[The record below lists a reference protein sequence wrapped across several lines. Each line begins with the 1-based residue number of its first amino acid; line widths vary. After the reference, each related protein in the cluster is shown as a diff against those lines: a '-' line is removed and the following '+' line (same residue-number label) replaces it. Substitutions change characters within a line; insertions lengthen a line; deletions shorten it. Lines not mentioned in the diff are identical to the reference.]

1 MSEDQRHQ
9 RAEGSRRGEGSLEAG
24 EGDTEP
30 SMLLQKLKSNI
41 SKNVQTKVD
50 QILQDVQR
58 FSDNDK
64 LYLYLQLPSGPSS
77 GDKSGGDSSSFNTAD
92 QLHTCN
98 WIRSHLEE
106 HSDTC
111 LPKQDVYETY
121 KRYCENLQHRPLS
134 AANFGKIIRDI
145 FPNIKARRLGG
156 RGQSKYCYSGIR
168 RKTVLNMPLLP
179 NLDLK
184 NDPAELTEL
193 VQTYKQE
200 VTEAACELI
209 CDWAQKILKRSF
221 DTVVEIARY
230 LIQEHIVNP
239 RCSQAELVT
248 SAALAGGPA
257 KTHKV
262 IKKAP
267 VISKADGDGAAD
279 LKKEL
284 GDSSSSSSLKAPG
297 DKSAAA
303 AKSSSLD
310 APPPSSSSSSSSSS
324 SLRPAV
330 EAFMK
335 QLPRILPR
343 SSLPDKTL
351 SVRSSPP
358 SLAPKDAS
366 GVGGASGPG
375 GPAAAAAASGG
386 GVKVIAMATLP
397 QQQGGPVPVM
407 ILPQG
412 CLSYDREK
420 VAPPPPPPPPSQQQH
435 TPAAPTSVVQK
446 ARASASKRPLEAVT
460 SGSGAVG
467 GSGGSTASAPP
478 VKRKR
483 GRPRKPRPED
493 SLPAPAAALPTQPAP
508 PAPPSHP
515 SIITSLTGG
524 VIQKASSSSSSTSQP
539 VLELVIQDQPG
550 LVLSQL
556 PAVSDPAHRLV
567 DHRSVV
573 VQCQP
578 GGAAEPDRHSRQL
591 LVFQSP
597 GNHSWELAAP
607 GRTPMVEVIQKA
619 PRPSNNNSSAA
630 PPPTAHLHPP
640 ALPLPTLHEERG
652 EVEITLTPVELHV
665 SPPPPS
671 TSSAAP
677 VASPSVS
684 STLMVKIDEEGGESS
699 TSSKREGL

>member
-1 MSEDQRHQ
+1 MSEDQQ
-9 RAEGSRRGEGSLEAG
+9 GGGGLEGGEEGG
-24 EGDTEP
+24 GDTEP

-41 SKNVQTKVD
+41 SKSVQTKVD

-64 LYLYLQLPSGPSS
+64 LYLYLQLPSGPS

-121 KRYCENLQHRPLS
+121 RRYCENLQHRPLS

-257 KTHKV
+257 KPHKV
-262 IKKAP
+262 IKKTS
-267 VISKADGDGAAD
+267 VISKAESDAAD
-279 LKKEL
+279 HKKEL
-284 GDSSSSSSLKAPG
+284 GDSSSSLKSG

-303 AKSSSLD
+303 AKPSSLD
-310 APPPSSSSSSSSSS
+310 APPPSSSSS

-343 SSLPDKTL
+343 SSLPDKTQL

-358 SLAPKDAS
+358 SLAPKDSS

-375 GPAAAAAASGG
+375 GSAPIAAPGG
-386 GVKVIAMATLP
+386 AGVKVIAMATLP

-412 CLSYDREK
+412 CLSYERETL
-420 VAPPPPPPPPSQQQH
+420 APPPLPLPLPLPP
-435 TPAAPTSVVQK
+435 PAAPTSVLQK
-446 ARASASKRPLEAVT
+446 PRGNGNKRPLEAVA
-460 SGSGAVG
+460 SGSGA
-467 GSGGSTASAPP
+467 SSAAPP

-493 SLPAPAAALPTQPAP
+493 APPPPPPAALSPKP
-508 PAPPSHP
+508 PPHPP
-515 SIITSLTGG
+515 IITS
-524 VIQKASSSSSSTSQP
+524 VIQKASSSSSSSSSQPP

-550 LVLSQL
+550 GLVLSPL
-556 PAVSDPAHRLV
+556 PAVSDPSRRLME
-567 DHRSVV
+567 HRSVV
-573 VQCQP
+573 VQCQTT
-578 GGAAEPDRHSRQL
+578 GAAVEPDHRGQPL
-591 LVFQSP
+591 FLFQSP
-597 GNHSWELAAP
+597 GTGNPGWEL

-619 PRPSNNNSSAA
+619 PRPLSNNNNST
-630 PPPTAHLHPP
+630 PPPATHLRPLP
-640 ALPLPTLHEERG
+640 LPLPTLHEEQG
-652 EVEITLTPVELHV
+652 EVEITLTPVELHLN
-665 SPPPPS
+665 PS
-671 TSSAAP
+671 SSSAAP
-677 VASPSVS
+677 ASS
-684 STLMVKIDEEGGESS
+684 SSICSITVVKEEEEAESS
-699 TSSKREGL
+699 TSSKTH

>member
-1 MSEDQRHQ
+1 MSEDQRH
-9 RAEGSRRGEGSLEAG
+9 RRGEGGLEAG

-121 KRYCENLQHRPLS
+121 KRYCDNLQHRPLS

-262 IKKAP
+262 IKKTP
-267 VISKADGDGAAD
+267 VISKADSEGMAD
-279 LKKEL
+279 QKKEL
-284 GDSSSSSSLKAPG
+284 GDSNSASLLKPSSG
-297 DKSAAA
+297 EKSAAA
-303 AKSSSLD
+303 AKPSSLD
-310 APPPSSSSSSSSSS
+310 APPPPASSSSSS

-343 SSLPDKTL
+343 SSIPDKT
-351 SVRSSPP
+351 SSPS
-358 SLAPKDAS
+358 SLAPKDPS

-375 GPAAAAAASGG
+375 GPAAAAAAAAASGG

-407 ILPQG
+407 ILPQS
-412 CLSYDREK
+412 CLSYERD
-420 VAPPPPPPPPSQQQH
+420 VAPPPPQPPPPAPQQH
-435 TPAAPTSVVQK
+435 HAPAAPTSVVQK
-446 ARASASKRPLEAVT
+446 ARGNGNKRTLEGVGCAT
-460 SGSGAVG
+460 SMSG
-467 GSGGSTASAPP
+467 GSGVSTPP

-493 SLPAPAAALPTQPAP
+493 NLPAP
-508 PAPPSHP
+508 PAALPPQPPPPAPPPHP
-515 SIITSLTGG
+515 SIITSVTGG
-524 VIQKASSSSSSTSQP
+524 VIQKASSSSASSQP
-539 VLELVIQDQPG
+539 VLELV
-550 LVLSQL
+550 LSQP
-556 PAVSDPAHRLV
+556 PAVLEHRG
-567 DHRSVV
+567 VV

-578 GGAAEPDRHSRQL
+578 GGVVEPDHHTQPL
-591 LVFQSP
+591 LLLQNP
-597 GNHSWELAAP
+597 SWELTP
-607 GRTPMVEVIQKA
+607 SGRTPMVEVIQKA
-619 PRPSNNNSSAA
+619 PRPSNNNNNTA
-630 PPPTAHLHPP
+630 PPPARLHSPPPPPPPHPP
-640 ALPLPTLHEERG
+640 LLPTLHDDQE
-652 EVEITLTPVELHV
+652 EVEITLTPVELPV
-665 SPPPPS
+665 PPS
-671 TSSAAP
+671 TSSSSSAAA
-677 VASPSVS
+677 VASSSFIPSTSV
-684 STLMVKIDEEGGESS
+684 VKEEEGGESRS
-699 TSSKREGL
+699 TF

>member
-1 MSEDQRHQ
+1 MSEDQRH
-9 RAEGSRRGEGSLEAG
+9 RRGEAGLEAG

-41 SKNVQTKVD
+41 SKSVQTKVD

-184 NDPAELTEL
+184 NDPSELTEL

-257 KTHKV
+257 KPHKV
-262 IKKAP
+262 IKKTP
-267 VISKADGDGAAD
+267 VISKPEGDGAAD
-279 LKKEL
+279 QKKEL
-284 GDSSSSSSLKAPG
+284 GDSSSSSSLKPPPG
-297 DKSAAA
+297 EKPAAA
-303 AKSSSLD
+303 AKPSSLD
-310 APPPSSSSSSSSSS
+310 AAPPPPS

-343 SSLPDKTL
+343 SSIPDKTQL

-366 GVGGASGPG
+366 GIGGASGPG

-397 QQQGGPVPVM
+397 QQQGGPVPLM
-407 ILPQG
+407 ILPQS
-412 CLSYDREK
+412 CLSYEREK
-420 VAPPPPPPPPSQQQH
+420 VAPPPPPPPQQQQH
-435 TPAAPTSVVQK
+435 APAAPTSVVQK
-446 ARASASKRPLEAVT
+446 ARGNASKRPLEVP
-460 SGSGAVG
+460 SGG
-467 GSGGSTASAPP
+467 GSASNAPP

-493 SLPAPAAALPTQPAP
+493 ALPPAPPPPQPPP
-508 PAPPSHP
+508 PAPPSHTP
-515 SIITSLTGG
+515 IITSMTGS
-524 VIQKASSSSSSTSQP
+524 VIQKASSSSSSSSQP
-539 VLELVIQDQPG
+539 VLELVIQDQQG
-550 LVLSQL
+550 LVLSPL

-567 DHRSVV
+567 EHRGVV

-578 GGAAEPDRHSRQL
+578 GGAGEPDHQPRPVL
-591 LVFQSP
+591 LFQSQ
-597 GNHSWELAAP
+597 GNHCWELAAP

-630 PPPTAHLHPP
+630 PPPAALLHAPP
-640 ALPLPTLHEERG
+640 PLPTLHEEQG
-652 EVEITLTPVELHV
+652 EVEITLTPVEMHDDAPL
-665 SPPPPS
+665 PS
-671 TSSAAP
+671 TSSSSAAP
-677 VASPSVS
+677 ASSPSICSITVMKS
-684 STLMVKIDEEGGESS
+684 EEEEAGESGS
-699 TSSKREGL
+699 TSSQGEGH

>member
-1 MSEDQRHQ
+1 MSEDQCHQ
-9 RAEGSRRGEGSLEAG
+9 RAEASRRGQGGLETG

-41 SKNVQTKVD
+41 SKHVQTKVE

-77 GDKSGGDSSSFNTAD
+77 GDKSGSDSSSFNTAD

-121 KRYCENLQHRPLS
+121 KRYCENLQQRPLS

-239 RCSQAELVT
+239 RCSQAELVS

-262 IKKAP
+262 IKKTPLA
-267 VISKADGDGAAD
+267 SRADGDGAPD
-279 LKKEL
+279 QKKDL
-284 GDSSSSSSLKAPG
+284 GDSFSSSSLKSQSG
-297 DKSAAA
+297 DKSASSG
-303 AKSSSLD
+303 KPSSLD
-310 APPPSSSSSSSSSS
+310 ASPPSSSSS

-330 EAFMK
+330 SEVEAFIK

-343 SSLPDKTL
+343 SSIPDKTL
-351 SVRSSPP
+351 TIRSSPP

-366 GVGGASGPG
+366 GVGEVSGHG
-375 GPAAAAAASGG
+375 GPTATTATSGG

-397 QQQGGPVPVM
+397 QQQGGPFPVM
-407 ILPQG
+407 ILPQS
-412 CLSYDREK
+412 CLSYEREK
-420 VAPPPPPPPPSQQQH
+420 VAPPPPPQQQH
-435 TPAAPTSVVQK
+435 APSAPTSVVQK
-446 ARASASKRPLEAVT
+446 VRGGAAKRPLEVVVS
-460 SGSGAVG
+460 SGSAI
-467 GSGGSTASAPP
+467 GSSTPTNTTP

-493 SLPAPAAALPTQPAP
+493 SLPAPPTTLPPPPLP
-508 PAPPSHP
+508 PAPPPPP
-515 SIITSLTGG
+515 SIISSVTGG
-524 VIQKASSSSSSTSQP
+524 VIQKASSSSASSQP
-539 VLELVIQDQPG
+539 VLELVIQEPPG
-550 LVLSQL
+550 MVLG
-556 PAVSDPAHRLV
+556 AVEHRG
-567 DHRSVV
+567 VV
-573 VQCQP
+573 VQCP
-578 GGAAEPDRHSRQL
+578 PEVDRHSKPL
-591 LVFQSP
+591 LLLQSP
-597 GNHSWELAAP
+597 GNQSWELAAS
-607 GRTPMVEVIQKA
+607 GRTQMVEVIQKA
-619 PRPSNNNSSAA
+619 PRPSNNNSATT
-630 PPPTAHLHPP
+630 PPTAHLP
-640 ALPLPTLHEERG
+640 APTLPLPTLHEEQG
-652 EVEITLTPVELHV
+652 EVEITLTPVQPHV
-665 SPPPPS
+665 SLPPPPPPS
-671 TSSAAP
+671 TSSAGS
-677 VASPSVS
+677 ASPTTV
-684 STLMVKIDEEGGESS
+684 MKNVEEEAESS
-699 TSSKREGL
+699 TSSQREGH

>member
-1 MSEDQRHQ
+1 
-9 RAEGSRRGEGSLEAG
+9 AG
-24 EGDTEP
+24 EGNTEP

-41 SKNVQTKVD
+41 
-50 QILQDVQR
+50 QDVHR

-64 LYLYLQLPSGPSS
+64 LYLYLQLPSGPGC
-77 GDKSGGDSSSFNTAD
+77 GDKGGDSSSFNMAD

-121 KRYCENLQHRPLS
+121 RYCENLQHRPLS

-156 RGQSKYCYSGIR
+156 RGQSYCYSGIR

-200 VTEAACELI
+200 VTEAAVELI

-248 SAALAGGPA
+248 SAALAGPA
-257 KTHKV
+257 KPHKV
-262 IKKAP
+262 IKKTP
-267 VISKADGDGAAD
+267 VISKAENDGQV
-279 LKKEL
+279 
-284 GDSSSSSSLKAPG
+284 KA
-297 DKSAAA
+297 
-303 AKSSSLD
+303 
-310 APPPSSSSSSSSSS
+310 
-324 SLRPAV
+324 
-330 EAFMK
+330 FIK

-343 SSLPDKTL
+343 SSLLDKAQLT
-351 SVRSSPP
+351 VRSSPP
-358 SLAPKDAS
+358 SLAPKDTS

-375 GPAAAAAASGG
+375 GP
-386 GVKVIAMATLP
+386 VIAMATLS

-412 CLSYDREK
+412 CLSYEREK
-420 VAPPPPPPPPSQQQH
+420 VVVPPQPPPPPQQH
-435 TPAAPTSVVQK
+435 TTATPTSVVQK
-446 ARASASKRPLEAVT
+446 ARGSASKRPLEVMPA
-460 SGSGAVG
+460 GGAVG
-467 GSGGSTASAPP
+467 GSVGSAAIAPP

-483 GRPRKPRPED
+483 GRPRKLRPED
-493 SLPAPAAALPTQPAP
+493 APPPSP
-508 PAPPSHP
+508 PAPPSQP
-515 SIITSLTGG
+515 PIITSLTGG
-524 VIQKASSSSSSTSQP
+524 VIQKASSSSSSSSQP
-539 VLELVIQDQPG
+539 VLELVIQDQSG
-550 LVLSQL
+550 LVLSPL
-556 PAVSDPAHRLV
+556 PPVSEQAHRLME
-567 DHRSVV
+567 HRGVV

-578 GGAAEPDRHSRQL
+578 GGAVEADRHSRPPL
-591 LVFQSP
+591 LLLHSP
-597 GNHSWELAAP
+597 PNPSWEVAA

-619 PRPSNNNSSAA
+619 PRPSNNSSGAPTPAA
-630 PPPTAHLHPP
+630 HLLPPP
-640 ALPLPTLHEERG
+640 LPLPTLHEEQG
-652 EVEITLTPVELHV
+652 EVEITLTPIE
-665 SPPPPS
+665 
-671 TSSAAP
+671 
-677 VASPSVS
+677 
-684 STLMVKIDEEGGESS
+684 
-699 TSSKREGL
+699 

>member
-1 MSEDQRHQ
+1 MSGDQRYS
-9 RAEGSRRGEGSLEAG
+9 RADACRQTDGGLEAG
-24 EGDTEP
+24 DGDTEP
-30 SMLLQKLKSNI
+30 SMLLSKLKSNI

-50 QILQDVQR
+50 QILQDIQT

-64 LYLYLQLPSGPSS
+64 LFLYLQLPSGPGA
-77 GDKSGGDSSSFNTAD
+77 GDKIGTGDSSSFNTAD

-106 HSDTC
+106 HADTC

-121 KRYCENLQHRPLS
+121 RRHCENLQHHPLS

-248 SAALAGGPA
+248 SATLAGGPA

-267 VISKADGDGAAD
+267 VVSKVEGDSSADT
-279 LKKEL
+279 KKEL
-284 GDSSSSSSLKAPG
+284 GDSSSSSLSMKVSSG
-297 DKSAAA
+297 DKST
-303 AKSSSLD
+303 AKPSSLD
-310 APPPSSSSSSSSSS
+310 SPPAPPSSSSSSSA
-324 SLRPAV
+324 LRPAV
-330 EAFMK
+330 EAFIK

-366 GVGGASGPG
+366 GAGGASGPG
-375 GPAAAAAASGG
+375 GPAAASAASGG
-386 GVKVIAMATLP
+386 AMKVITMATLP

-412 CLSYDREK
+412 CLSYDRDK
-420 VAPPPPPPPPSQQQH
+420 VAPPPPPPGPPQPQPGLA
-435 TPAAPTSVVQK
+435 TPTSVVQK
-446 ARASASKRPLEAVT
+446 ARGGATKRQVEAV
-460 SGSGAVG
+460 V
-467 GSGGSTASAPP
+467 SGGGVAGGLSPAATGPP

-493 SLPAPAAALPTQPAP
+493 SLPAPPVPL
-508 PAPPSHP
+508 SHP
-515 SIITSLTGG
+515 PIITSLSGG
-524 VIQKASSSSSSTSQP
+524 VIQKASSSSSSSQP
-539 VLELVIQDQPG
+539 LLELVIQEPPG

-556 PAVSDPAHRLV
+556 PPVSDPGHRLLE
-567 DHRSVV
+567 HRSVV

-578 GGAAEPDRHSRQL
+578 STPTEPDRHGHPL
-591 LVFQSP
+591 LFFQSP
-597 GNHSWELAAP
+597 GNSSWELAAAA

-619 PRPSNNNSSAA
+619 PRPNNNNSSGGA
-630 PPPTAHLHPP
+630 PLPTARLHPSSMS
-640 ALPLPTLHEERG
+640 LPTLHEECA
-652 EVEITLTPVELHV
+652 EVEVTLSPAELQV
-665 SPPPPS
+665 SPPAAS
-671 TSSAAP
+671 TGSP
-677 VASPSVS
+677 VEK
-684 STLMVKIDEEGGESS
+684 TEEAVRSS
-699 TSSKREGL
+699 TSSQAEEL

>member
-1 MSEDQRHQ
+1 MSEDQRLSD
-9 RAEGSRRGEGSLEAG
+9 ASRRGEASLEAG

-41 SKNVQTKVD
+41 SKSVQTKVD
-50 QILQDVQR
+50 QILQEVQR

-248 SAALAGGPA
+248 SAALAGGPT

-262 IKKAP
+262 IKKTP
-267 VISKADGDGAAD
+267 VISKAESDAD
-279 LKKEL
+279 QKREL
-284 GDSSSSSSLKAPG
+284 GDSSSSSSLKLQSG

-303 AKSSSLD
+303 KPSSLD
-310 APPPSSSSSSSSSS
+310 APPPPSSSSSS

-343 SSLPDKTL
+343 SSIPDKTQL

-366 GVGGASGPG
+366 GVGVASGPG

-397 QQQGGPVPVM
+397 QQQGAPVPVM

-412 CLSYDREK
+412 CLYEREK
-420 VAPPPPPPPPSQQQH
+420 VAPPPHPPPPQQQH
-435 TPAAPTSVVQK
+435 GPAAPTSVVQK
-446 ARASASKRPLEAVT
+446 ARGNANKRPLEVA
-460 SGSGAVG
+460 SGGAVG
-467 GSGGSTASAPP
+467 LSGSSAANAPP

-493 SLPAPAAALPTQPAP
+493 ALPPPPPPPPAVLPPQP
-508 PAPPSHP
+508 PAPPPHP
-515 SIITSLTGG
+515 PIITSLTGG
-524 VIQKASSSSSSTSQP
+524 VIQKASSSSSSSQP

-550 LVLSQL
+550 LVLSHL

-567 DHRSVV
+567 EHRGVV

-578 GGAAEPDRHSRQL
+578 GGAGEPDHHSRPL
-591 LVFQSP
+591 LLFQSP
-597 GNHSWELAAP
+597 VNPNWELAP
-607 GRTPMVEVIQKA
+607 SGRTPMVEVIQKA

-630 PPPTAHLHPP
+630 PPAAHLHPHP
-640 ALPLPTLHEERG
+640 PLPLPMLHEERG
-652 EVEITLTPVELHV
+652 EVEITLTPLELPV
-665 SPPPPS
+665 SQPLPSSS
-671 TSSAAP
+671 TSSP
-677 VASPSVS
+677 PSS
-684 STLMVKIDEEGGESS
+684 ATPACSITVKVEEETQGS
-699 TSSKREGL
+699 SSKREGL

>member
-9 RAEGSRRGEGSLEAG
+9 RPEASQRGDGGLEAG

-41 SKNVQTKVD
+41 SKNTQTKVD

-58 FSDNDK
+58 FTDNDK

-239 RCSQAELVT
+239 RCSQAELVS

-257 KTHKV
+257 KPHKV
-262 IKKAP
+262 IKKTP
-267 VISKADGDGAAD
+267 VISKAESDAAD
-279 LKKEL
+279 QKRETADSSSLKPA
-284 GDSSSSSSLKAPG
+284 GDKSSSSSSKP
-297 DKSAAA
+297 
-303 AKSSSLD
+303 SSLD
-310 APPPSSSSSSSSSS
+310 APPPSSS

-386 GVKVIAMATLP
+386 GMKVIAMATLP
-397 QQQGGPVPVM
+397 QQQGGPLPVV

-412 CLSYDREK
+412 CLYDRDM
-420 VAPPPPPPPPSQQQH
+420 VAPPPQPPPQQH
-435 TPAAPTSVVQK
+435 APAAPTSVVQK
-446 ARASASKRPLEAVT
+446 ARGGAVKRPLE
-460 SGSGAVG
+460 G
-467 GSGGSTASAPP
+467 GSSGGPGVPGSSAASAPP

-493 SLPAPAAALPTQPAP
+493 AP
-508 PAPPSHP
+508 PAAPSAPPQPPPPPPPP
-515 SIITSLTGG
+515 SIITSPTGG
-524 VIQKASSSSSSTSQP
+524 VIQKASSSSAAP
-539 VLELVIQDQPG
+539 AAPPMLVIQEPP

-556 PAVSDPAHRLV
+556 PAVSEAHRLV
-567 DHRSVV
+567 EHRGVV
-573 VQCQP
+573 VQCQT
-578 GGAAEPDRHSRQL
+578 GTAAEPDRHGRPL
-591 LVFQSP
+591 LLFQSP
-597 GNHSWELAAP
+597 GSSWELAA
-607 GRTPMVEVIQKA
+607 GRTQMVEVIQKA
-619 PRPSNNNSSAA
+619 PRPSNNSA
-630 PPPTAHLHPP
+630 PLQP
-640 ALPLPTLHEERG
+640 PLPTLHEEQA
-652 EVEITLTPVELHV
+652 EVEITLTPLDV
-665 SPPPPS
+665 SPQPSSS
-671 TSSAAP
+671 TSAPPLGEEQSA
-677 VASPSVS
+677 
-684 STLMVKIDEEGGESS
+684 DSS
-699 TSSKREGL
+699 TSSQREGH

>member
-1 MSEDQRHQ
+1 MSEDHRHQ
-9 RAEGSRRGEGSLEAG
+9 RAEASRRGDSGLEAG

-30 SMLLQKLKSNI
+30 SLLLQKLKNNI
-41 SKNVQTKVD
+41 SKNVQAKVD

-77 GDKSGGDSSSFNTAD
+77 GDKSGSDSSSFNTAD

-121 KRYCENLQHRPLS
+121 RRYCENLQHRPLS

-179 NLDLK
+179 SLDLK

-239 RCSQAELVT
+239 RCSQAELVS

-267 VISKADGDGAAD
+267 VMSKADGDGASD
-279 LKKEL
+279 LKKDP
-284 GDSSSSSSLKAPG
+284 GDSSSLKLPSG
-297 DKSAAA
+297 DKSAVAG
-303 AKSSSLD
+303 KPSSLD
-310 APPPSSSSSSSSSS
+310 IPAPSSSSSSS

-343 SSLPDKTL
+343 SSIPDKTL

-366 GVGGASGPG
+366 GIGGASGPG
-375 GPAAAAAASGG
+375 GPAAAASASGG

-397 QQQGGPVPVM
+397 QQQGGPVPLM

-412 CLSYDREK
+412 CLSYEREK
-420 VAPPPPPPPPSQQQH
+420 VAPPPPPPQQQH
-435 TPAAPTSVVQK
+435 AAAAPTSVVQK
-446 ARASASKRPLEAVT
+446 ARSGAAKRPPEVVT
-460 SGSGAVG
+460 SVGSIM
-467 GSGGSTASAPP
+467 SEPSGSTASTPP

-483 GRPRKPRPED
+483 GRPRKHRPED
-493 SLPAPAAALPTQPAP
+493 AVAAPATASQPQPPLPPLP
-508 PAPPSHP
+508 PPSHTP
-515 SIITSLTGG
+515 IITPLTGG
-524 VIQKASSSSSSTSQP
+524 VIHKASTSSSSSHP
-539 VLELVIQDQPG
+539 PPILELVIQDQPG
-550 LVLSQL
+550 LVLGQL
-556 PAVSDPAHRLV
+556 PAVEPRG
-567 DHRSVV
+567 VV

-578 GGAAEPDRHSRQL
+578 GTASASAELDRHGRPPL
-591 LVFQSP
+591 LLFQNP
-597 GNHSWELAAP
+597 SWELAP
-607 GRTPMVEVIQKA
+607 SGRTPMVEVIQKA
-619 PRPSNNNSSAA
+619 PKPSNNTAVPPPAAVLPA
-630 PPPTAHLHPP
+630 PP
-640 ALPLPTLHEERG
+640 LPLPTLHEENA
-652 EVEITLTPVELHV
+652 EVEITLTPMDL
-665 SPPPPS
+665 PPPPS
-671 TSSAAP
+671 TSS
-677 VASPSVS
+677 S
-684 STLMVKIDEEGGESS
+684 SAVIVKMDGEEDGDSS
-699 TSSKREGL
+699 QNDKL

>member
-1 MSEDQRHQ
+1 MSEDQPVE
-9 RAEGSRRGEGSLEAG
+9 ASLRGEAGLEAG

-41 SKNVQTKVD
+41 SKSVQTKVD
-50 QILQDVQR
+50 QILQEVQR

-64 LYLYLQLPSGPSS
+64 LYLYLQLPSGPGA

-121 KRYCENLQHRPLS
+121 RRYCDNLQHRPLS

-262 IKKAP
+262 IKKTPAVHKP
-267 VISKADGDGAAD
+267 ESDAEQKKENLGD
-279 LKKEL
+279 LKQP
-284 GDSSSSSSLKAPG
+284 SA

-303 AKSSSLD
+303 KPSSLE
-310 APPPSSSSSSSSSS
+310 ALPPPSSSS

-343 SSLPDKTL
+343 SSIPDKTQL

-397 QQQGGPVPVM
+397 QQQGAPVPLM

-412 CLSYDREK
+412 CLYEREK
-420 VAPPPPPPPPSQQQH
+420 VAPP
-435 TPAAPTSVVQK
+435 PAAPTSVVQK
-446 ARASASKRPLEAVT
+446 ARGNTSKRPLELA
-460 SGSGAVG
+460 SGGGAVG
-467 GSGGSTASAPP
+467 LSGGSASNTPP

-493 SLPAPAAALPTQPAP
+493 AFPPPRPPPPQPHP
-508 PAPPSHP
+508 PPHPSHP
-515 SIITSLTGG
+515 PIITSLTGG
-524 VIQKASSSSSSTSQP
+524 VIQKASSSSQP
-539 VLELVIQDQPG
+539 VLELVIQDQSS
-550 LVLSQL
+550 LVLSHL
-556 PAVSDPAHRLV
+556 PADPAHRLV
-567 DHRSVV
+567 EHRGVV

-578 GGAAEPDRHSRQL
+578 GGAGEPDHHNRPL
-591 LVFQSP
+591 LLFQSP
-597 GNHSWELAAP
+597 GNPSWELAASS
-607 GRTPMVEVIQKA
+607 RTPMVEVIQKA
-619 PRPSNNNSSAA
+619 PRPSNNSAA
-630 PPPTAHLHPP
+630 TAAAHLHPHT

-652 EVEITLTPVELHV
+652 EVEITLTPLEL
-665 SPPPPS
+665 PS
-671 TSSAAP
+671 
-677 VASPSVS
+677 
-684 STLMVKIDEEGGESS
+684 SS
-699 TSSKREGL
+699 TSSPPPAPASSVTVKTEEDHISSQREGH

>member
-1 MSEDQRHQ
+1 MSEDQPVE
-9 RAEGSRRGEGSLEAG
+9 ASLRGEAGLEAG

-41 SKNVQTKVD
+41 SKSVQTKVD
-50 QILQDVQR
+50 QILQEVQR

-64 LYLYLQLPSGPSS
+64 LYLYLQLPSGPGA
-77 GDKSGGDSSSFNTAD
+77 GDKRSHLFTCQTPNPTGIQIGGDSSSFNTAD

-121 KRYCENLQHRPLS
+121 RRYCDNLQHRPLS

-262 IKKAP
+262 IKKTPAVHKP
-267 VISKADGDGAAD
+267 ESDAEQKKENLGD
-279 LKKEL
+279 LKQP
-284 GDSSSSSSLKAPG
+284 SA

-303 AKSSSLD
+303 KPSSLE
-310 APPPSSSSSSSSSS
+310 ALPPPSSSS

-343 SSLPDKTL
+343 SSIPDKTQL

-397 QQQGGPVPVM
+397 QQQGAPVPLM

-412 CLSYDREK
+412 CLYEREK
-420 VAPPPPPPPPSQQQH
+420 VAPP
-435 TPAAPTSVVQK
+435 PAAPTSVVQK
-446 ARASASKRPLEAVT
+446 ARGNTSKRPLELA
-460 SGSGAVG
+460 SGGGAVG
-467 GSGGSTASAPP
+467 LSGGSASNTPP

-493 SLPAPAAALPTQPAP
+493 AFPPPRPPPPQPHP
-508 PAPPSHP
+508 PPHPSHP
-515 SIITSLTGG
+515 PIITSLTGG
-524 VIQKASSSSSSTSQP
+524 VIQKASSSSQP
-539 VLELVIQDQPG
+539 VLELVIQDQSS
-550 LVLSQL
+550 LVLSHL
-556 PAVSDPAHRLV
+556 PADPAHRLV
-567 DHRSVV
+567 EHRGVV

-578 GGAAEPDRHSRQL
+578 GGAGEPDHHNRPL
-591 LVFQSP
+591 LLFQSP
-597 GNHSWELAAP
+597 GNPSWELAASS
-607 GRTPMVEVIQKA
+607 RTPMVEVIQKA
-619 PRPSNNNSSAA
+619 PRPSNNSAA
-630 PPPTAHLHPP
+630 TAAAHLHPHT

-652 EVEITLTPVELHV
+652 EVEITLTPLEL
-665 SPPPPS
+665 PS
-671 TSSAAP
+671 
-677 VASPSVS
+677 
-684 STLMVKIDEEGGESS
+684 SS
-699 TSSKREGL
+699 TSSPPPAPASSVTVKTEEDHISSQREGH

>member
-9 RAEGSRRGEGSLEAG
+9 RPEASRRGEGGLEAG

-41 SKNVQTKVD
+41 SKSVQTKVD

-77 GDKSGGDSSSFNTAD
+77 GDKSSGDSSSFNTAD

-239 RCSQAELVT
+239 RCSQAELVS

-257 KTHKV
+257 KPHKV
-262 IKKAP
+262 IKKTP
-267 VISKADGDGAAD
+267 VISKAESDGAAD
-279 LKKEL
+279 QKREA
-284 GDSSSSSSLKAPG
+284 GDSSCSSALKPPSG
-297 DKSAAA
+297 DKSASS
-303 AKSSSLD
+303 AKPSSLD
-310 APPPSSSSSSSSSS
+310 APPPPSSSSSS

-343 SSLPDKTL
+343 SSIPDKTL

-412 CLSYDREK
+412 CLSYEREK
-420 VAPPPPPPPPSQQQH
+420 VAPPPPPQPAPPQQQH
-435 TPAAPTSVVQK
+435 APAAPTSVVQK
-446 ARASASKRPLEAVT
+446 ARGNASKRPLEVVT
-460 SGSGAVG
+460 SGGLGMPSSSA
-467 GSGGSTASAPP
+467 TNAPP

-493 SLPAPAAALPTQPAP
+493 ALPAPPAALPSQPPP

-515 SIITSLTGG
+515 PIITSLTGG
-524 VIQKASSSSSSTSQP
+524 VIQKASSSSSASAAQP
-539 VLELVIQDQPG
+539 MLELVIQEQPG

-556 PAVSDPAHRLV
+556 PAVSEAGHRLV
-567 DHRSVV
+567 EHRGVV

-578 GGAAEPDRHSRQL
+578 GGAPEPDRHGRPL
-591 LVFQSP
+591 LLFQNP
-597 GNHSWELAAP
+597 SWELAAA

-619 PRPSNNNSSAA
+619 PRPSNNNSSSA
-630 PPPTAHLHPP
+630 PPPAAHLHPP
-640 ALPLPTLHEERG
+640 LPLPTLHEERG

-665 SPPPPS
+665 SPQPS
-671 TSSAAP
+671 SSTSSSSAAP
-677 VASPSVS
+677 AVS
-684 STLMVKIDEEGGESS
+684 SVTTVKSEEEEEAADSS
-699 TSSKREGL
+699 TSSKREGH

>member
-1 MSEDQRHQ
+1 MSEDQRVQDQ
-9 RAEGSRRGEGSLEAG
+9 RVQDRRVEASRRGDGSLEGG

-41 SKNVQTKVD
+41 SKSVQTKVD

-77 GDKSGGDSSSFNTAD
+77 GDKSAAADPSSFNTAD

-106 HSDTC
+106 HGDTC

-121 KRYCENLQHRPLS
+121 RRYCENLQHRPLS

-156 RGQSKYCYSGIR
+156 RGQSKYCYSGIK

-179 NLDLK
+179 HLDLK

-200 VTEAACELI
+200 VTEAACQLI

-221 DTVVEIARY
+221 DTVVEIARH
-230 LIQEHIVNP
+230 LVHEHVVNP
-239 RCSQAELVT
+239 RCSQAELVA

-267 VISKADGDGAAD
+267 PASKAESDGAAD
-279 LKKEL
+279 LKKDP
-284 GDSSSSSSLKAPG
+284 GDSSSSSSLKSSS
-297 DKSAAA
+297 SAAA
-303 AKSSSLD
+303 AKSSSLE
-310 APPPSSSSSSSSSS
+310 APPSSSSSS

-343 SSLPDKTL
+343 SSAPEKTQL
-351 SVRSSPP
+351 SVGSSLP
-358 SLAPKDAS
+358 SLAPKDGPGVAPPAA
-366 GVGGASGPG
+366 VGG
-375 GPAAAAAASGG
+375 GG
-386 GVKVIAMATLP
+386 GVKVIAMAALP
-397 QQQGGPVPVM
+397 QQQGVPVM

-412 CLSYDREK
+412 CLAYEREK
-420 VAPPPPPPPPSQQQH
+420 IAPPPPLPPPPPALLPQH
-435 TPAAPTSVVQK
+435 AAPGSAVPNPRGNGNK
-446 ARASASKRPLEAVT
+446 RPPEAAAGGGGASA
-460 SGSGAVG
+460 
-467 GSGGSTASAPP
+467 APP

-493 SLPAPAAALPTQPAP
+493 APPPPPPAALSPKPLPHP
-508 PAPPSHP
+508 P
-515 SIITSLTGG
+515 IITSLTGG
-524 VIQKASSSSSSTSQP
+524 VIQKASSSSSSSSQP
-539 VLELVIQDQPG
+539 VLELVIQDP
-550 LVLSQL
+550 
-556 PAVSDPAHRLV
+556 RLV
-567 DHRSVV
+567 EHRGVV
-573 VQCQP
+573 VRRRP
-578 GGAAEPDRHSRQL
+578 L
-591 LVFQSP
+591 LLFQSAGGGP
-597 GNHSWELAAP
+597 GWERA
-607 GRTPMVEVIQKA
+607 PMVEVIQKA
-619 PRPSNNNSSAA
+619 PRPGHAHLRPLA
-630 PPPTAHLHPP
+630 PPPP
-640 ALPLPTLHEERG
+640 HEERR
-652 EVEITLTPVELHV
+652 EVEITLTPVHLN
-665 SPPPPS
+665 PS
-671 TSSAAP
+671 SSSICSVTVVKSEEEAESA
-677 VASPSVS
+677 VS
-684 STLMVKIDEEGGESS
+684 SKTEAH
-699 TSSKREGL
+699 

>member
-1 MSEDQRHQ
+1 MSEDQRYS
-9 RAEGSRRGEGSLEAG
+9 RADACRRTDGGLEAAEGE
-24 EGDTEP
+24 TEP
-30 SMLLQKLKSNI
+30 SMLLSKLKSNI

-50 QILQDVQR
+50 QILQDVQS

-64 LYLYLQLPSGPSS
+64 LYLYLQLPSGPSA
-77 GDKSGGDSSSFNTAD
+77 GDKSGDSTSFNTAD

-121 KRYCENLQHRPLS
+121 RRYCENLQHRPLS

-184 NDPAELTEL
+184 SDPAELTEL

-239 RCSQAELVT
+239 RCSQAELVA

-267 VISKADGDGAAD
+267 VVSKVDGDNAAD
-279 LKKEL
+279 QKKEPA
-284 GDSSSSSSLKAPG
+284 DSSSSSS
-297 DKSAAA
+297 
-303 AKSSSLD
+303 SSSLSSVKPSPGEKPSSKSSGLD
-310 APPPSSSSSSSSSS
+310 APPAPPPPSSSSSSSSA
-324 SLRPAV
+324 LRPAV

-407 ILPQG
+407 ILPQS
-412 CLSYDREK
+412 CLSYDRDK
-420 VAPPPPPPPPSQQQH
+420 VAPPPPASPSQQPG
-435 TPAAPTSVVQK
+435 PATPTSVVQK
-446 ARASASKRPLEAVT
+446 AKGGAKRPAEA
-460 SGSGAVG
+460 GP
-467 GSGGSTASAPP
+467 SGGAPP

-493 SLPAPAAALPTQPAP
+493 SLPAPPHPAVPAP
-508 PAPPSHP
+508 PPPP
-515 SIITSLTGG
+515 PIITSLSGG
-524 VIQKASSSSSSTSQP
+524 VIQKASSSSSSSSSQP
-539 VLELVIQDQPG
+539 LLELVIQEPPGG
-550 LVLSQL
+550 LVFSPL
-556 PAVSDPAHRLV
+556 PAVSEPGRRLLEHRGGGGGGG
-567 DHRSVV
+567 VV

-578 GGAAEPDRHSRQL
+578 GAPAEPERHGRPL
-591 LVFQSP
+591 LLFQSP
-597 GNHSWELAAP
+597 GSSGWELAAA

-619 PRPSNNNSSAA
+619 PRPDGGGAA
-630 PPPTAHLHPP
+630 PPPAAQLHPNPPPPP
-640 ALPLPTLHEERG
+640 AQHHHVA
-652 EVEITLTPVELHV
+652 EVEITLEPVEPYAT
-665 SPPPPS
+665 PPPAAAASDKLEEAPGGGA
-671 TSSAAP
+671 SSQ
-677 VASPSVS
+677 
-684 STLMVKIDEEGGESS
+684 G
-699 TSSKREGL
+699 EGL